1 MQHAKG
7 FSFLRG
13 MQNVPMTRERI
24 SMSRSLKLDGPAWH
38 TQTVEETLAR
48 LESGPRG
55 LSSDEAAKRLQQFG
69 PNELQARGRVSPWTI
84 LLEQFQNVLII
95 ILLLATA
102 LSAFLGHGVEAIAI
116 TVIVLFAVILGF
128 IQEFRAERAIE
139 ALREMAAPNATVIR
153 DGRDQ
158 RIPAR
163 DIVPGDLVVLATG
176 DKIPADARLTEAV
189 NLQTVEAPLTGES
202 APVEKNTDSLPDA
215 TLAAADQRNMAF
227 AGTAVTYG
235 RGHAIIVATGMSTE
249 FGQIARMLEEV
260 DTAKTPLQKN
270 LDRIGKAL
278 ARAAFAV
285 VFVIV
290 AVGLFRDQPFVEML
304 IFGVALAVAVVPEA
318 LPAVVTI
325 SLALGVKRMVRRNA
339 LIRRLPAVETLGSTS
354 VICSDKTGT
363 LTKDE
368 MTVRR
373 LYVADHMIDVSGSGY
388 EPSGRFSTDGSAN
401 GSGDG
406 SGEGK
411 SSSLSM
417 LLQAAVL
424 ASDARVE
431 QRNGAGTWEVKG
443 DPTEGA
449 LVVAAAKAGLYK
461 PELDA
466 QFSRVS
472 EIPFTAETKRMTTLH
487 QTPGGVVAYA
497 KGAPE
502 VIVQSCASRLTDAGV
517 EPLDETRR
525 ADVLERAREMASEAM
540 RVLAFAYKPQATL
553 GDAEKE
559 MTLLGLAGMI
569 DPPRPEAKSA
579 VRKCEEAGIKVI
591 MITGDHP
598 LTAKAVAEELGLSK
612 NGRVVSGAELEA
624 MDEAQLDRE
633 VDSIEVCARV
643 SPAHKLRV
651 VTALQNRGQVVA
663 MTGDGVNDAP
673 ALKKADIGIA
683 MGITGTDVSKEAAAM
698 TLTDDNFASIV
709 AAVEEGR
716 GIFGNIKKYLMY
728 LLSSNIGEI
737 LLMAVATL
745 LGMPL
750 PLATVQILYINLATD
765 GLPALALS
773 VDPPERDLMKRA
785 PRNPRI
791 GIFTRPVVILMVI
804 GGIWLALVN
813 LGLFSWALST
823 GRSAEEARTMVFV
836 SVVLFEFFKAYNF
849 RSDRNS
855 VFQKPFANK
864 WLNLAIVWELILLSL
879 IVYLPILHVFFG
891 TFSLPLVDWMII
903 LPLAATIVPV
913 LELAKWMVRRG
924 WFGRLT

>member
-1 MQHAKG
+1 MKNIDSKSG
-7 FSFLRG
+7 ST
-13 MQNVPMTRERI
+13 PSTR
-24 SMSRSLKLDGPAWH
+24 WH
-38 TQTVEETLAR
+38 TLTVVDTFDQLR
-48 LESGPRG
+48 SNPGG
-55 LSSDEAAKRLQQFG
+55 LSSNEAAKRLAEVG
-69 PNELQARGRVSPWTI
+69 PNELQVKGRVSPWAI
-84 LLEQFQNVLII
+84 LFEQFKNILIV

-139 ALREMAAPNATVIR
+139 ALREMAAPLATVIR
-153 DGRDQ
+153 DDREE

-163 DIVPGDLVVLATG
+163 DLVPGDLILLATG
-176 DKIPADARLTEAV
+176 DKVPADVRLIEAV
-189 NLQTVEAPLTGES
+189 NLQTIEAALTGES
-202 APVEKNTDSLPDA
+202 APVEKHSNPLAGDTLPVG
-215 TLAAADQRNMAF
+215 DQKNMAF

-235 RGHAIIVATGMSTE
+235 RGRALIVATGMATE
-249 FGQIARMLEEV
+249 FGKIARMLEEV
-260 DTAKTPLQKN
+260 DTVKTPLQKN
-270 LDRIGKAL
+270 LDRIGKSL

-290 AVGLFRDQPFVEML
+290 ALGLFRGQPFVEML

-339 LIRRLPAVETLGSTS
+339 LVRRLPAVETLGSTS

-373 LYVADHMIDVSGSGY
+373 LYVAGHTIEVSGTGY
-388 EPSGRFSTDGSAN
+388 EPSGTFSQN
-401 GSGDG
+401 GLATSDPP
-406 SGEGK
+406 
-411 SSSLSM
+411 LSM
-417 LLQAAVL
+417 LLRAGAL
-424 ASDARVE
+424 ASDARIE
-431 QRNGAGTWEVKG
+431 QKNGSSTWVVKG

-449 LVVAAAKAGLYK
+449 LVVVAAKAGLNK

-502 VIVQSCASRLTDAGV
+502 VIVQSCSSQLTNTGV
-517 EPLDETRR
+517 EPLDEARR
-525 ADVLERAREMASEAM
+525 ADVLDQARKMAAEAL
-540 RVLAFAYKPQATL
+540 RVLAIAYKPNAAIEN
-553 GDAEKE
+553 AETE
-559 MTLLGLAGMI
+559 MTLLGLVGMI
-569 DPPRPEAKSA
+569 DPPRPEAKAA
-579 VRKCEEAGIKVI
+579 VGQCEEAGIKVM

-598 LTAKAVAEELGLSK
+598 LTAKAVAEELGISK
-612 NGRVVSGAELEA
+612 DGRVVNGVELEA
-624 MDEAQLDRE
+624 LDDKQLEKE
-633 VDSIEVCARV
+633 VESIEVCARV

-651 VTALQNRGQVVA
+651 VSALQNRGEVVA

-716 GIFGNIKKYLMY
+716 GIFSNIKKYLMY

-737 LLMAVATL
+737 GLMAGATL
-745 LGMPL
+745 AGLPL
-750 PLATVQILYINLATD
+750 PLTAVQILYVNLATD
-765 GLPALALS
+765 GLPALALA
-773 VDPPERDLMKRA
+773 VDPPERGLMQQP
-785 PRNPRI
+785 PRNART
-791 GIFTRPVVILMVI
+791 GIFTRPVVLLMVA
-804 GGIWLALVN
+804 GGVWSALVN
-813 LGLFSWALST
+813 LGLFTWALNS
-823 GRSAEEARTMVFV
+823 GRTVAEAMTMTFV
-836 SVVLFEFFKAYNF
+836 SLVLIQFFKAYNF
-849 RSDRNS
+849 RSDRHS
-855 VFQKPFANK
+855 VLRQPFANK
-864 WLNLAIVWELILLSL
+864 WLNIAILWELVMLALILYVPLL
-879 IVYLPILHVFFG
+879 ERVFG
-891 TFSLPLVDWMII
+891 TVALSPRDWLII
-903 LPLAATIVPV
+903 VIAAFTVSPV
-913 LELAKWMVRRG
+913 LELVKWAERR
-924 WFGRLT
+924 WFAGVH